1 MAVAYSDQVCQA
13 SLQCIIAGF
22 AMVSARISSILFVAW
37 RLLDLH

>member
-22 AMVSARISSILFVAW
+22 ALVSALTSLILFVA
-37 RLLDLH
+37 